1 MKYTST
7 LVFIFLSFGFY
18 AQENIISGAIKDSK
32 TNSSLEYVNIGIVN
46 KNAGTISN
54 EKGIF
59 KLKLNEKVNQNDTIV
74 FSHIGFESKKIMVN
88 QLKLEKNLIEMTPSE
103 NTLKEVIVT
112 FKKPKDK
119 QFGRSSKGLGLM
131 HFNFF
136 TTLDKT
142 VDDYLS
148 RERGM
153 EFRIKK
159 DCKVT
164 YFNFNI
170 TSNEFKSVKFRLNFY
185 KVENGLPSKILI
197 EKDIIFEVK
206 DNKLGLFT
214 VDLKPYDIYLDKEMG
229 DIAVTIQ
236 WIESAKSD
244 EKSKYFSISTAMSAT
259 ENSFYREKNMS
270 NWSKTGQSLTFY
282 LNTLCQ

>member
-1 MKYTST
+1 MKYTFT
-7 LVFIFLSFGFY
+7 LVFIFLSFGIY
-18 AQENIISGAIKDSK
+18 AQENIISGEIKDSQ

-46 KNAGTISN
+46 KNTGTVSN

-59 KLKLNEKVNQNDTIV
+59 KLKLNEKVNPNDTIV
-74 FSHIGFESKKIMVN
+74 FSHIGFETKKIIVN
-88 QLKLEKNLIEMTPSE
+88 QLKSEQNVIPMAASE
-103 NTLKEVIVT
+103 NSLKEVVVT
-112 FKKPKDK
+112 FKKPKPK
-119 QFGRSSKGLGLM
+119 QFGRSAKGLGLM

-136 TTLDKT
+136 TALDKT

-159 DCKVT
+159 DCKLT
-164 YFNFNI
+164 DFNFNI

-214 VDLKPYDIYLDKEMG
+214 LDLKSYDIYLDKEMG

-236 WIESAKSD
+236 WIESVKSN

-259 ENSFYREKNMS
+259 ENSFYREKNMA
-270 NWSKTGQSLTFY
+270 NWNKTGQSLTFY

>member
-18 AQENIISGAIKDSK
+18 AQENLISGEIKDSQ

-46 KNAGTISN
+46 KNAGTVSN

-59 KLKLNEKVNQNDTIV
+59 KLKLNEKVNPNDTIV
-74 FSHIGFESKKIMVN
+74 FSHIGFETKKIVVN
-88 QLKLEKNLIEMTPSE
+88 QLKSKQNEIKMTPFE
-103 NTLKEVIVT
+103 NSLKEVVVT
-112 FKKPKDK
+112 FKKPKEK

-136 TTLDKT
+136 TALDKT

-153 EFRIKK
+153 EFAIKK

-164 YFNFNI
+164 DFNFNI
-170 TSNEFKSVKFRLNFY
+170 TSNEFKLVKFRLNFY

-214 VDLKPYDIYLDKEMG
+214 LDLKPYNIYLDKEMG

-236 WIESAKSD
+236 WIESVKSH

-259 ENSFYREKNMS
+259 ENSFYRERNMA

>member
-7 LVFIFLSFGFY
+7 LVLFFLSFGIY
-18 AQENIISGAIKDSK
+18 AQENIISGEIKNSQ
-32 TNSSLEYVNIGIVN
+32 TTSSLEYVNIGISN
-46 KNAGTISN
+46 KNAGTVSN
-54 EKGIF
+54 EKGFF
-59 KLKLNEKVNQNDTIV
+59 KLKLNEKVHPNDTIV
-74 FSHIGFESKKIMVN
+74 FSHIGFETKKIIVN
-88 QLKLEKNLIEMTPSE
+88 QLKSEQNVIQMTPSE
-103 NTLKEVIVT
+103 NSLKEVVVT
-112 FKKPKDK
+112 LKKPKPK

-136 TTLDKT
+136 TALDKT

-164 YFNFNI
+164 DFNFNI

-185 KVENGLPSKILI
+185 KIENGLPSKILI
-197 EKDIIFEVK
+197 EKDILFEVK

-214 VDLKPYDIYLDKEMG
+214 LNLKPYDIYLDKEMG

-236 WIESAKSD
+236 WIESVKNS
-244 EKSKYFSISTAMSAT
+244 EKSKYFAISTAMSAT
-259 ENSFYREKNMS
+259 ENSFYREKNRAT
-270 NWSKTGQSLTFY
+270 WSKTGQSLTFY